1 MKSILDFT
9 RARQEGRPIVMVT
22 AYDAAMARL
31 VAASETD
38 AILVGDSAA
47 MVVHGLPSTVHA
59 TLEMM
64 VLHTAAVRRGA
75 PEHVVVADMPFMS
88 FRRGLAEAGRVAGAL
103 MQAGATA
110 VKLEGVAGHEDVVAH
125 LVGSGIPVM
134 GHLGLTPQSVHQLGG
149 YRLQGRSEGEA
160 ARLRADARRLEELG
174 AFSLV
179 LECVPAALAEEIT
192 RQLGIAT
199 IGIGAGGGT
208 SGQVLV
214 LNDLLGLDRGFRPR
228 FARRYLD
235 GHETIIAALN
245 DYARDVRGAR
255 FPAGAEVLA

>member
-22 AYDAAMARL
+22 AYDAPMARI
-31 VAASETD
+31 VAASEAD

-59 TLEMM
+59 TLDMM

-75 PEHVVVADMPFMS
+75 PERVVVADLPFLS
-88 FRRGLAEAGRVAGAL
+88 FRQGCEVAVRAAGAL

-110 VKLEGVAGHEDVVAH
+110 VKLEGVTGHEDVVAH

-134 GHLGLTPQSVHQLGG
+134 GHLGLTPQSVNQLGG
-149 YRLQGRSEGEA
+149 YRLQGRSE
-160 ARLRADARRLEELG
+160 ADAVRLQADAGRLQDLG
-174 AFSLV
+174 AFALV
-179 LECVPAALAEEIT
+179 LECVPAALAAEIT
-192 RQLGIAT
+192 AGLAIAT
-199 IGIGAGGGT
+199 IGIGAGAGT

-214 LNDLLGLDRGFRPR
+214 LNDLLGLDAEFRPR

-235 GHETIIAALN
+235 GHREILAALN
-245 DYARDVRGAR
+245 GYARDVRGAR
-255 FPAGAEVLA
+255 FPARAEVLA

>member
-1 MKSILDFT
+1 
-9 RARQEGRPIVMVT
+9 MVT
-22 AYDAAMARL
+22 AYDAAMARI
-31 VAASETD
+31 VAASEAD

-75 PEHVVVADMPFMS
+75 PEAVVISDMPFMT
-88 FRRGLAEAGRVAGAL
+88 FRRGVSEAVRAAGAL
-103 MQAGATA
+103 IQAGATA
-110 VKLEGVAGHEDVVAH
+110 VKLEGVTGHEDVVQH

-149 YRLQGRSEGEA
+149 YRLQGRSESEA
-160 ARLRADARRLEELG
+160 ARLRAEARQLEELG

-179 LECVPAALAEEIT
+179 LECVPAALAGEVT
-192 RQLGIAT
+192 RSRSIPT
-199 IGIGAGGGT
+199 IGIGAGGET
-208 SGQVLV
+208 SGQILV
-214 LNDLLGLDRGFRPR
+214 LNDLLGLDAAFRPK
-228 FARRYLD
+228 FCRRYLD
-235 GHETIIAALN
+235 GHGEVLAALN